1 MLFRAFKMTLDSSDP
16 ENKMNVDFTAA
27 FDHRCEKC
35 LEVCRHQSYN
45 SSSGQ
50 HLLLVLR
57 SRNVCEG
64 SLCNPSPL
72 DSVLELQ
79 LVARHTFKHCD
90 SHPDPS
96 SITELIT
103 DHTGPKAADDLR
115 INSHGWAAELV
126 GCQMKN
132 IRS

>member
-1 MLFRAFKMTLDSSDP
+1 MTLDSSDP
-16 ENKMNVDFTAA
+16 RNNMNVDFTAG
-27 FDHRCEKC
+27 FDHTGKKC

-50 HLLLVLR
+50 HLLLVLC
-57 SRNVCEG
+57 SGNICEG
-64 SLCNPSPL
+64 SLCNPSSL

-79 LVARHTFKHCD
+79 LVARRTFKHFD
-90 SHPDPS
+90 SQPDPS

-103 DHTGPKAADDLR
+103 DITGPKAADDLR
-115 INSHGWAAELV
+115 IGSQSWAAELV

-132 IRS
+132 IRR